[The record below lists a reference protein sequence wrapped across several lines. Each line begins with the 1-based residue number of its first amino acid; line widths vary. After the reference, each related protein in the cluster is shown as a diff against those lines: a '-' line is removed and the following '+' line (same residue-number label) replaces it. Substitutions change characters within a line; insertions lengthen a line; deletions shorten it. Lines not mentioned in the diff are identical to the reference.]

1 VSADLIGVWRVGW
14 QTAARMQHENPA
26 LRAIA
31 LQSPAEPDA
40 AMEALVPVLAY
51 THPRFQATVLSV
63 LDLAISE
70 LDAAARE
77 GVTPPRDNPT
87 RDGEHAFAD
96 DGDTDVER
104 DVGGGQQQDR
114 AVDEWEARFERLE
127 AWHADLEDEVVRLR
141 GLLAELGAAAQTVRP
156 TNTL

>member
-31 LQSPAEPDA
+31 LQSPADPDA

-51 THPRFQATVLSV
+51 THPQFQATVISV
-63 LDLAISE
+63 LDLAIGE
-70 LDAAARE
+70 LESGFVEA
-77 GVTPPRDNPT
+77 VTPPCETPERE
-87 RDGEHAFAD
+87 GELVFAG

-104 DVGGGQQQDR
+104 DMGDGQQQDR
-114 AVDEWEARFERLE
+114 AVDWEDRFRRLE
-127 AWHADLEDEVVRLR
+127 QWHADLEDEVVRLR
-141 GLLAELGAAAQTVRP
+141 EVIASMGSAAQAVRP
-156 TNTL
+156 TNAA